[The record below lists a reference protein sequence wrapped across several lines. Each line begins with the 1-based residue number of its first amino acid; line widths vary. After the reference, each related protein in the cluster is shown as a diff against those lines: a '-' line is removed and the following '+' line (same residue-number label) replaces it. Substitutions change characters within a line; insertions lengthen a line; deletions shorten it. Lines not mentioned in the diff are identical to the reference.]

1 MWKDFRSENGKNIN
15 SGILQELEGG
25 YILTTVRLS
34 DARSAVVAAAGGDVD
49 GVFDKR
55 VIISL
60 FVKH

>member
-34 DARSAVVAAAGGDVD
+34 DARSAVVAAGDVD

-55 VIISL
+55 VIITL